1 MSKSLLYD
9 ETELWHG
16 HPDLYMNKLE
26 ETLYTQDDSEIGF
39 FREVDLRYSNST
51 KEKTRKFPFCPGNN
65 VFLKDKYIDFMKNK
79 KPKN

>member
-16 HPDLYMNKLE
+16 YPDLYMNKLE
-26 ETLYTQDDSEIGF
+26 ETLSTQDDSEIGF

-51 KEKTRKFPFCPGNN
+51 KEKTRKFPFCPENI
-65 VFLKDKYIDFMKNK
+65 VLPKDKYIYYMKNK
-79 KPKN
+79 KPKK